1 MVTNVVEGWRP
12 RRFERQFYRRLGGR
26 GCFSA
31 TAHRHRP
38 LTARSLFLD
47 AAVVTQKRKAEV
59 PPFRSAPTGTKKSR
73 TKGSVD
79 TSGQSAPAEKRYAC
93 KRASEQ
99 ADRVRRY
106 SLPPTVTL
114 TALYCRNS

>member
-1 MVTNVVEGWRP
+1 MVTNVVGGWRP

-38 LTARSLFLD
+38 LTARLLFLD

-59 PPFRSAPTGTKKSR
+59 PPFRSPPTDTKKSR

-79 TSGQSAPAEKRYAC
+79 TGWNNQLKSIFPT
-93 KRASEQ
+93 
-99 ADRVRRY
+99 
-106 SLPPTVTL
+106 SLPLQRP
-114 TALYCRNS
+114 RKG